1 MGVVVLLSIIII
13 LAIILF
19 IVVSRDDST
28 NKSLPVVECYE
39 KNTMLIIDKLQTGD
53 LEGIEGLFKEI
64 LNQDSSKADFYVVLA
79 NIVRDRGYISEAIN
93 MHKNVLKRHDVDE
106 DKLFKG
112 WVLGNLAEDFRKG
125 GMIDRALR
133 TYNDALA
140 LLTEKES
147 IPKKFKIDIKGKKK
161 KDKEKDKTD
170 TPVEVWTK
178 SLLKRYILLC
188 KQVGDYKKLLGLIE
202 MYGSMVGYSD
212 EHEQKREV
220 AFIYNQLGEEEMK
233 NGDKNK
239 AEAYFRK
246 GLTIYRELYPSYIN
260 LALLNKDSR
269 PKKSIEF
276 MEDLI
281 EEIPSKGFL
290 VLPLFKEL
298 AVEKFEDICN
308 KLLNN
313 NDNDWRVRLELGR
326 YYMEKGEREK
336 GLLEFKKCLKIS
348 PMVLI
353 IHQEIWKYLLKNP
366 EDINV
371 FREYANTLNKVLVF
385 NNPFICSKCNYK
397 SSEFLWKCP
406 YCHEFDTFVE
416 LKI

>member
-133 TYNDALA
+133 TYKDALA
-140 LLTEKES
+140 LLS
-147 IPKKFKIDIKGKKK
+147 
-161 KDKEKDKTD
+161 EKDTSSLKLKKENEEKDTIALAWKKT
-170 TPVEVWTK
+170 
-178 SLLKRYILLC
+178 LLKRYILLC
-188 KQVGDYKKLLGLIE
+188 KQVGDYEKLLSLIDI
-202 MYGSMVGYSD
+202 YSSVNGYAS
-212 EHEQKREV
+212 EEEYKREV
-220 AFIYNQLGEEEMK
+220 AFVYNQLGEEEFK
-233 NGDKNK
+233 NGNTKK
-239 AEAYFRK
+239 AIEYFKK
-246 GLTIYRELYPSYIN
+246 GLSICRELYPAYIN
-260 LALLNKDSR
+260 LAKIFKDS
-269 PKKSIEF
+269 KKQKAIQF
-276 MEDLI
+276 MEQLI

-298 AVEKFEDICN
+298 APEKFEKVCEE
-308 KLLNN
+308 LLSTNE
-313 NDNDWRVRLELGR
+313 NDWRVRLELGR
-326 YYMEKGEREK
+326 YFMEKGEKGR
-336 GLLEFKKCLKIS
+336 GLLEFKKCLELS

-366 EDINV
+366 DDINV
-371 FREYANTLNKVLVF
+371 FKEYANTLNKVLVF